1 MNSNSVAAPLGPVML
16 DVEGTTLDADDLRRI
31 RHPLTGG
38 VILFARNY
46 TDRAQLTTLCAAIH
60 AARPGVPVVTP
71 SGAALSAFSA
81 LNVQHISVLTP
92 YLVETSL
99 PMADYFRLHGL
110 KIEKFRCLGLD
121 DDRDMARVDPEMI
134 LRAALETDTAQ
145 TQAFF
150 LSCTGLQ
157 GVDVIVELERQTGKP
172 VVTSNQASAW
182 ALMNHAGLVQTSHK
196 WGQIFQYALPDC
208 KQGVS
213 A

>member
-1 MNSNSVAAPLGPVML
+1 
-16 DVEGTTLDADDLRRI
+16 
-31 RHPLTGG
+31 
-38 VILFARNY
+38 
-46 TDRAQLTTLCAAIH
+46 
-60 AARPGVPVVTP
+60 
-71 SGAALSAFSA
+71 
-81 LNVQHISVLTP
+81 
-92 YLVETSL
+92 
-99 PMADYFRLHGL
+99 MADYFKLHGL
-110 KIEKFRCLGLD
+110 RIEKFRCLGLD

-157 GVDVIVELERQTGKP
+157 GVDVIAELERQTGKP

-182 ALMNHAGLVQTSHK
+182 ALMNHAGLVQTSDN
-196 WGQIFQYALPDC
+196 WGQLFQHALPDY